1 MALTFVASGN
11 ASPAIV
17 RSYNYLIQILNSLG
31 WTETRPMVLV
41 VELTAT
47 YAIPYLATAVGVMA
61 SVDREKSSVAQDGKS
76 CTFSTQCQRAA
87 ANLVTV
93 QQSSE
98 VWQVQLNQRVATVSK
113 SVRIGQGQAG
123 NSFLF

>member
-61 SVDREKSSVAQDGKS
+61 SVDWEKSSVA
-76 CTFSTQCQRAA
+76 
-87 ANLVTV
+87 
-93 QQSSE
+93 
-98 VWQVQLNQRVATVSK
+98 
-113 SVRIGQGQAG
+113 
-123 NSFLF
+123 